1 MTALNLFLPCAAGV
15 ESWLADEV
23 HGLSGLTGD
32 DLLCGRGGVWVRAD
46 WLLLLRLN
54 LHSRLA
60 QRVLV
65 RLAHGPYASE
75 DDLYALASGVAWE
88 DWFGPRQ
95 RFRIDTTAQ
104 RCPLRSLNF
113 ATLRLKDAVADRFRQ
128 RLGERPSVDT
138 HAPDVRLFAHLG
150 EHEATLYIDTS
161 GEPLF
166 KRGWRQD
173 KGDAPLKETLA
184 AAMLAASGWWNP
196 AQRTVQPLPLY
207 DPCCGSGTI
216 VIEAASIAL
225 GLAAGRQRR
234 FAFERLRPHRPEL
247 WNAINKEAS
256 ESAWTRAR
264 GENDSKNPVPPVFG
278 SDVAHRMVDFA
289 QRNAERAGVAHALQ
303 LRGGDALQR
312 QPPSAVP
319 GLILMNPPYGE
330 RIAAAG
336 VAGVAGAARAGA
348 PRGAAGRGRE
358 AFQRA
363 ADPRAAPAADEDA
376 RAGDAFFTRLAAH
389 WKAHYGGWTAW
400 LLSPDPRLPARLRL
414 KESRRIPMWNGPIEC
429 RLLRFDLSA
438 RRPAADTAAPAAAPR
453 ADRHRDRDR
462 ENGAGETG
470 RAPDTPPAA

>member
-184 AAMLAASGWWNP
+184 AAMLAASGWWQP
-196 AQRTVQPLPLY
+196 AERRVSDQPLY

-216 VIEAASIAL
+216 VIEAAQLRL
-225 GLAAGRQRR
+225 GLPAGGLRR
-234 FAFERLRPHRPEL
+234 FAFERLKPFDAVQ
-247 WNAINKEAS
+247 WNTIKKEAARADQT
-256 ESAWTRAR
+256 SA
-264 GENDSKNPVPPVFG
+264 GGQNDSRTPVQVFG

-289 QRNAERAGVAHALQ
+289 QRNAERAGVAHAVQ

-312 QPPSAVP
+312 LPPTGLP
-319 GLILMNPPYGE
+319 GVLLMNPPYGE

-336 VAGVAGAARAGA
+336 VAGVR
-348 PRGAAGRGRE
+348 AAGGRE
-358 AFQRA
+358 AFQSS
-363 ADPRAAPAADEDA
+363 APAADEFN
-376 RAGDAFFTRLAAH
+376 AGDEFFARLAAH
-389 WKAHYGGWTAW
+389 WKSHYAGWTAW
-400 LLSPDPRLPARLRL
+400 LLTPDLKLPGRLRL
-414 KESRRIPMWNGPIEC
+414 KESRRVPLWNGPIEC
-429 RLLRFDLSA
+429 RLFRFDLTARQRVDSA
-438 RRPAADTAAPAAAPR
+438 SKAPSAL
-453 ADRHRDRDR
+453 
-462 ENGAGETG
+462 EG
-470 RAPDTPPAA
+470 